1 MGGLVPLES
10 LVGSNFGVGMSGE
23 KTWLGIKTRLG
34 FWPAQTIPI
43 GWKRRLSTTVHN
55 FHFIFILLYT
65 LLPVYVQAL
74 LLWFTSLFGSSIR
87 ALPILIRHFHFWL
100 VWWTNF
106 YLKHMTRAKS
116 CFSWQHNVWFNQF
129 PPLLYYHIFHSSSGS
144 FSTPLC
150 PQRNASIIISCNFI
164 FSLVYAL
171 VCVNRGRNMK
181 GSLMNDDTNSCNIS
195 MRVRLSEIKHFGSS
209 SIQSQW
215 VAYKLDRKSS
225 LLMLRENS
233 FLTSLYSQRLH
244 IFLTTTGRTSAACWD
259 WREKVFG
266 VCRLI

>member
-23 KTWLGIKTRLG
+23 KPDSGSKPDLG
-34 FWPAQTIPI
+34 FDLLKPSLLDGREDCQQQYTIFT
-43 GWKRRLSTTVHN
+43 S
-55 FHFIFILLYT
+55 FSSCST

-150 PQRNASIIISCNFI
+150 PKRNASIIISCNFI

>member
-1 MGGLVPLES
+1 MFGL
-10 LVGSNFGVGMSGE
+10 
-23 KTWLGIKTRLG
+23 
-34 FWPAQTIPI
+34 
-43 GWKRRLSTTVHN
+43 
-55 FHFIFILLYT
+55 
-65 LLPVYVQAL
+65 
-74 LLWFTSLFGSSIR
+74 
-87 ALPILIRHFHFWL
+87 
-100 VWWTNF
+100 TNF
-106 YLKHMTRAKS
+106 PH
-116 CFSWQHNVWFNQF
+116 C
-129 PPLLYYHIFHSSSGS
+129 
-144 FSTPLC
+144 C
-150 PQRNASIIISCNFI
+150 IIISFIVHQDHSQHLYALREMLQLSFHFNFI